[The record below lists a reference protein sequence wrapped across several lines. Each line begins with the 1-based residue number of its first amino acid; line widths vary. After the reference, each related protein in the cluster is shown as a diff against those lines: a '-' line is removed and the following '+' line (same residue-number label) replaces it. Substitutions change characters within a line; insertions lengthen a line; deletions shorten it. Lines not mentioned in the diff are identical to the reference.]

1 MGSEVFMDK
10 FILTKRE
17 KEVFTLLVNNKTTK
31 DIAEIL
37 GIHYQTVRKLIQ
49 NGELKAKKIG
59 KGYIVTS
66 ENLKQYVSNND

>member
-1 MGSEVFMDK
+1 VKEIENLKLYNLQEV
-10 FILTKRE
+10 
-17 KEVFTLLVNNKTTK
+17 
-31 DIAEIL
+31 AEIL

>member
-1 MGSEVFMDK
+1 MKEIENLKLYNLQEVAK
-10 FILTKRE
+10 
-17 KEVFTLLVNNKTTK
+17 
-31 DIAEIL
+31 IL

>member
-1 MGSEVFMDK
+1 MKEIENLKLYNLQEV
-10 FILTKRE
+10 
-17 KEVFTLLVNNKTTK
+17 
-31 DIAEIL
+31 AEIL

-66 ENLKQYVSNND
+66 ENLKQYVSNNY

>member
-1 MGSEVFMDK
+1 MKEIDNLKLYNLQEV
-10 FILTKRE
+10 
-17 KEVFTLLVNNKTTK
+17 
-31 DIAEIL
+31 AEIL

>member
-1 MGSEVFMDK
+1 MKEIENMKLYTLQEV
-10 FILTKRE
+10 
-17 KEVFTLLVNNKTTK
+17 
-31 DIAEIL
+31 AELL

>member
-1 MGSEVFMDK
+1 MKEIENLKLYNLQEV
-10 FILTKRE
+10 
-17 KEVFTLLVNNKTTK
+17 
-31 DIAEIL
+31 AEIL

-66 ENLKQYVSNND
+66 KNLKQYVSNND

>member
-1 MGSEVFMDK
+1 MKEIENLKLYNLQEV
-10 FILTKRE
+10 
-17 KEVFTLLVNNKTTK
+17 
-31 DIAEIL
+31 AEIL

>member
-1 MGSEVFMDK
+1 MKEIENLKLYNLQEV
-10 FILTKRE
+10 
-17 KEVFTLLVNNKTTK
+17 
-31 DIAEIL
+31 AEIL
-37 GIHYQTVRKLIQ
+37 GIYYQTVRKLIQ

>member
-1 MGSEVFMDK
+1 MKEIENLKLYNLQEVAK
-10 FILTKRE
+10 L
-17 KEVFTLLVNNKTTK
+17 
-31 DIAEIL
+31 L

>member
-1 MGSEVFMDK
+1 M
-10 FILTKRE
+10 
-17 KEVFTLLVNNKTTK
+17 KEIENMKLYTLQE
-31 DIAEIL
+31 IAELL

-66 ENLKQYVSNND
+66 ENLKQYINSDD

>member
-1 MGSEVFMDK
+1 MKEIENMKLYTLQEV
-10 FILTKRE
+10 
-17 KEVFTLLVNNKTTK
+17 
-31 DIAEIL
+31 AELL

-66 ENLKQYVSNND
+66 ENLKQYVSNNY

>member
-1 MGSEVFMDK
+1 MKEIENLKLYNLQEV
-10 FILTKRE
+10 
-17 KEVFTLLVNNKTTK
+17 
-31 DIAEIL
+31 AEIL

-66 ENLKQYVSNND
+66 ENLKQYVINNH

>member
-1 MGSEVFMDK
+1 MKEIENLKLYNLQEV
-10 FILTKRE
+10 
-17 KEVFTLLVNNKTTK
+17 
-31 DIAEIL
+31 AEIL

-49 NGELKAKKIG
+49 KGELKAKKIG

>member
-1 MGSEVFMDK
+1 MKEIENLKLYNLQEV
-10 FILTKRE
+10 
-17 KEVFTLLVNNKTTK
+17 
-31 DIAEIL
+31 AEIL

-66 ENLKQYVSNND
+66 ENLKQYINNDD

>member
-1 MGSEVFMDK
+1 MKEIENMKLYTLQEV
-10 FILTKRE
+10 
-17 KEVFTLLVNNKTTK
+17 
-31 DIAEIL
+31 AELL

-66 ENLKQYVSNND
+66 ENLKQYINSDD

>member
-1 MGSEVFMDK
+1 MPEIENLKLYNLQEV
-10 FILTKRE
+10 
-17 KEVFTLLVNNKTTK
+17 
-31 DIAEIL
+31 AEIL